1 MVKKC
6 IYCSVGVSS
15 DCVVDM
21 CQKCMHGVWGEKMTN
36 AIVENME
43 GERDK
48 GNLDINSIDNLG
60 LTPKFEED
68 ERVIESSGRP
78 LAVTLAA
85 EEFSNNS
92 FEDTLEV
99 VDPGVV
105 TEKSSAEEDN
115 LYN

>member
-1 MVKKC
+1 MD
-6 IYCSVGVSS
+6 S
-15 DCVVDM
+15 VVDM
-21 CQKCMHGVWGEKMTN
+21 CQKCMYGVWGEKMAK

-48 GNLDINSIDNLG
+48 GNLDINSVENFGSIS
-60 LTPKFEED
+60 KFEED

-85 EEFSNNS
+85 EELVKDPI
-92 FEDTLEV
+92 EDTLDV

-105 TEKSSAEEDN
+105 AEESSAEEDSI
-115 LYN
+115 YN